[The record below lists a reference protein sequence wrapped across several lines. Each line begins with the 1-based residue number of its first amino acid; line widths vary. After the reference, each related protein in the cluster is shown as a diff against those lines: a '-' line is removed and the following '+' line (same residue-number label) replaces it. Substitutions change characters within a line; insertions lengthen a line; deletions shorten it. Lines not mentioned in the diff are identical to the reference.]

1 MNSVL
6 VTADV
11 VVFGLI
17 DDRLHVLLVQR
28 AAEPFAGMW
37 ALPGAEL
44 LPDLDPGLEH
54 AARRRLRDKTGLA
67 KVYLEQV
74 ITVSGPLRDPRGY
87 SVSTVFMALVRPGE
101 CRLRAG
107 DRVSAVAWFPVDG
120 DMVGFELAFDH
131 AELLAVAVRRLRAKA
146 EYSLLPALLL
156 PELFTVPELE
166 RLYHGLI
173 AAPCPNYTLRRRL
186 AAGPWLEKSGQTK
199 LVGKKQTQLYRLDPE
214 QLGTF
219 LDAAQ

>member
-1 MNSVL
+1 VHSFL

-17 DDRLHVLLVQR
+17 DDRLNVLLVQR
-28 AAEPFAGMW
+28 AAEPFEGMW

-44 LPDLDPGLEH
+44 LPELDPSLEH
-54 AARRRLRDKTGLA
+54 AAHRRLEEKTGLA
-67 KVYLEQV
+67 NVYLEQV
-74 ITVSGPLRDPRGY
+74 ITVSGPDRDPRGY
-87 SVSTVFMALVRPGE
+87 SISTVFMALVRPND
-101 CRLRAG
+101 CRLQAG
-107 DRVSAVAWFPVDG
+107 DRVSAVAWYPVDG
-120 DMVGFELAFDH
+120 DKPDVPLAFDH
-131 AELLAVAVRRLRAKA
+131 EELLGVASRRLRAKA

-166 RLYHGLI
+166 RLYHRLI

-186 AAGPWLEKSGQTK
+186 ATGPWLRKSGQTK
-199 LVGKKQTQLYRLDPE
+199 LVGKKQTQLYRLDLA